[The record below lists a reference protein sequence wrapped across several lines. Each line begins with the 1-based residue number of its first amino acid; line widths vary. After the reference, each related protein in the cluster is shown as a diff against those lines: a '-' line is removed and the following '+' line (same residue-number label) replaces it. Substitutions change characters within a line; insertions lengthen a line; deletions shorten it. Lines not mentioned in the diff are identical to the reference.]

1 MEVITQLFSDSFI
14 EAFGWTVLHSL
25 WQATLIAIITGFL
38 LLICRKKNA
47 NTRYKIAAFGMLSI
61 FITAV
66 GTFLYL
72 YQSSFSTPIA
82 VGITANLVGVVEG
95 IELEAISPTSIQGFK
110 DYFNNH
116 LPLIVTLW
124 LMGAAVFFLRL
135 LGGLIYIQHLRNH
148 CIKIMDNVWLDT
160 LSNLSRKLPGDKF
173 IALAESKLVK
183 VPLVI
188 GHLKPLIL
196 FPIGMINQLSP
207 QEVEAIL
214 AHELAHISRN
224 DYLVNIIQSIIE
236 TLFYY
241 HPAVWWLSWQIQ
253 TEREHCCDDIAIKLN
268 GNSLSYAKALV
279 RLQELANAPTP
290 SFAMPFAG
298 RKNQLLGRIQR
309 VLNHPQKKSNFM
321 EKLIATS
328 LLTVLV
334 LFFSVNANSSTAP
347 IEKETSEIV
356 KIENKPVKITSV
368 KKSNSKKTNS
378 TNKDTKSNES
388 IHTKAKEYET
398 PLLQRLANIIPLLEK
413 TNLFSIDT
421 LPTKSKNSSRYSY
434 HFSNGKTVEIESK
447 NGEVNTLKIDGK
459 PIPKNDW
466 DKYQDELA
474 SLKDVP
480 APPPPPSRNKMSLPT
495 PPTPPS
501 APRFAPPAPPA
512 PPTAPVPPNRLL
524 GNSTRTS
531 RITKEVDRDGN
542 TVIVIQSED
551 SKEPIRIKVNGD
563 DQSSITVNG
572 EELEKDIFINE
583 DVGISLE
590 ELFNNDDLATLME
603 ETTTYQIEQEDEYER
618 EMRQYEKEMKQLDKE
633 MAQHEEEMK
642 QHEEEMKQHEEEM
655 AEWEKTLEKEMD
667 KFGDD
672 LESIG
677 EDMGSFGEGMG
688 AFGEAM
694 GKFGEELGKSIANVV
709 LDIPEVKANKLV
721 YDELVKDG
729 YAKEGKRFSYK
740 LSKDAMYI
748 NGKKQSNSV
757 AKKYKRIFESAL
769 GRPLES
775 DECSKVSGKYKGGT
789 NFSGSID
796 F

>member
-38 LLICRKKNA
+38 LLVCRKKSA
-47 NTRYKIAAFGMLSI
+47 NTRYKIAALGMLSI
-61 FITAV
+61 FVAAL

-72 YQSSFSTPIA
+72 YQSSYSAPLTA
-82 VGITANLVGVVEG
+82 GITANLVGVVES
-95 IELEAISPTSIQGFK
+95 IELESISTTSIQGFK

-124 LMGAAVFFLRL
+124 LMGATVFFLRL

-148 CIKIMDNVWLDT
+148 CVKIMDNVWLDT
-160 LSNLSRKLPGDKF
+160 LKNLSRKLPGDKF

-224 DYLVNIIQSIIE
+224 DYLINIIQSIIE

-241 HPAVWWLSWQIQ
+241 HPAIWWLSWQIQ

-347 IEKETSEIV
+347 LEKETSEIV
-356 KIENKPVKITSV
+356 KTENKPTKITNV
-368 KKSNSKKTNS
+368 KKSNSKKTNPIYKNTKS
-378 TNKDTKSNES
+378 KQNKSKDT
-388 IHTKAKEYET
+388 KEYET
-398 PLLQRLANIIPLLEK
+398 PLLQRLADIIPLLEK
-413 TNLFSIDT
+413 TKLSSIDT

-459 PIPKNDW
+459 HIPKNDW
-466 DKYQDELA
+466 DKYQEELA
-474 SLKDVP
+474 SLKKVP
-480 APPPPPSRNKMSLPT
+480 VPPVPPAPPSRNRMS

-501 APRFAPPAPPA
+501 APRFAPAPPPA

-524 GNSTRTS
+524 GNSRRTS
-531 RITKEVDRDGN
+531 HITKEVDREGN

-551 SKEPIRIKVNGD
+551 SKEPIRIKVDGD

-572 EELEKDIFINE
+572 EELEEDIFISE
-583 DVGISLE
+583 DVDISLA
-590 ELFNNDDLATLME
+590 ELFSNDDLATLME
-603 ETTTYQIEQEDEYER
+603 ETTTYQIEQEDQYER
-618 EMRQYEKEMKQLDKE
+618 EMRQHEKEMRQLEKE
-633 MAQHEEEMK
+633 MRQLEEEE
-642 QHEEEMKQHEEEM
+642 HDEEM

-667 KFGDD
+667 KFGDNM
-672 LESIG
+672 ESFG
-677 EDMGSFGEGMG
+677 EDMGS
-688 AFGEAM
+688 FGEAM
-694 GKFGEELGKSIANVV
+694 GKFGEELGKSIAKVV
-709 LDIPEVKANKLV
+709 IDIPEVKANKLV
-721 YDELVKDG
+721 YEELVKDG
-729 YAKEGKRFSYK
+729 YAKEGKKFSYK
-740 LSKDAMYI
+740 LSKDSLYI
-748 NGKKQSNSV
+748 NGKKQSNAV
-757 AKKYKRIFESAL
+757 AKKYKRIYESAL
-769 GRPLES
+769 GRSLKS
-775 DECSKVSGKYKGGT
+775 DECSKVSGRYKGGN
-789 NFSGSID
+789 NFNGSID

>member
-1 MEVITQLFSDSFI
+1 MEVINQLFSDSFI

-38 LLICRKKNA
+38 LLACRKKSA
-47 NTRYKIAAFGMLSI
+47 NTRYNIAAFGMLSI
-61 FITAV
+61 FVAAV
-66 GTFLYL
+66 GTFWYL
-72 YQSSFSTPIA
+72 YQSNFSTPVA
-82 VGITANLVGVVEG
+82 VGLTANLSGIVEG
-95 IELEAISPTSIQGFK
+95 IELEAISTTSIQSFQE
-110 DYFNNH
+110 YFNNH

-124 LMGAAVFFLRL
+124 LMGATVFFLRL

-160 LSNLSRKLPGDKF
+160 LSDLSKKLSRDKF
-173 IALAESKLVK
+173 IALAESELVK

-207 QEVEAIL
+207 REVEAIL

-268 GNSLSYAKALV
+268 GNSLSYAKALLK
-279 RLQELANAPTP
+279 LQELANAPTP

-334 LFFSVNANSSTAP
+334 LFFSVNANSFTAP
-347 IEKETSEIV
+347 VEKETSEII
-356 KIENKPVKITSV
+356 KTEDKPAKNTSV
-368 KKSNSKKTNS
+368 KSSTSKKTTSAKYITSDVSENR
-378 TNKDTKSNES
+378 NKND
-388 IHTKAKEYET
+388 KEYKT
-398 PLLQRLANIIPLLEK
+398 PLLQQLADIIPLLER
-413 TNLFSIDT
+413 TNLSSIDT
-421 LPTKSKNSSRYSY
+421 IPTKSKNSSRYSY
-434 HFSNGKTVEIESK
+434 HFSNGKTVEIESN
-447 NGEVNTLKIDGK
+447 NGEVNSLKIDGK
-459 PIPKNDW
+459 HIPKNDW
-466 DKYQDELA
+466 DKYQEELA
-474 SLKDVP
+474 SLKNVP
-480 APPPPPSRNKMSLPT
+480 APPTPPSRNRMS
-495 PPTPPS
+495 PPAPPAPPS
-501 APRFAPPAPPA
+501 APRFAPPVPPS
-512 PPTAPVPPNRLL
+512 APVPPNKLL
-524 GNSTRTS
+524 GNATRTS
-531 RITKEVDRDGN
+531 HITKEVDREGN

-551 SKEPIRIKVNGD
+551 SKEPIRIKVDGD

-572 EELEKDIFINE
+572 EQLEKDIFINE
-583 DVGISLE
+583 DVDISLE
-590 ELFNNDDLATLME
+590 ELFGNEDLAALME
-603 ETTTYQIEQEDEYER
+603 ETTTYQTEMENEYEE
-618 EMRQYEKEMKQLDKE
+618 EMRQHD
-633 MAQHEEEMK
+633 EETE
-642 QHEEEMKQHEEEM
+642 
-655 AEWEKTLEKEMD
+655 EWEKTLEKEMD

-672 LESIG
+672 MASFG
-677 EDMGSFGEGMG
+677 EDMGSFGEEMG
-688 AFGEAM
+688 SFGEDMGSFGEEMGSFGEAM
-694 GKFGEELGKSIANVV
+694 GKFGEELGKSIASMVI
-709 LDIPEVKANKLV
+709 DIPEVKANKLV

-729 YAKEGKRFSYK
+729 YAKEGKKFSYK
-740 LSKDAMYI
+740 LSKDALYI

-757 AKKYKRIFESAL
+757 AKKYKRIYESAL
-769 GRPLES
+769 GRSLKS
-775 DECSKVSGKYKGGT
+775 DECSKVSGKYKGEN
-789 NFSGSID
+789 NFSSSID